1 MHDRAVLS
9 FYNPTIRLEAPR
21 ALAQVR
27 FASTLGGAMPNR
39 IRSAVLGDLDRLVAL
54 DHIALREVTRI
65 ARIQRGIDRGT
76 CWVADDNNG
85 RPLGYALLNKKAF
98 FGFDFLELLYV
109 ELSARRRG
117 VGRALIEHLERECT
131 TAKLFTSTN
140 ESNTAMREILARLG
154 YHWSGV
160 IYNLDKNDPEFIF
173 VKLLAAT

>member
-1 MHDRAVLS
+1 
-9 FYNPTIRLEAPR
+9 
-21 ALAQVR
+21 
-27 FASTLGGAMPNR
+27 MPNR